1 MTGVMRLALLL
12 LLSAPAWASRI
23 HGYVLEA
30 GSDEPLIGA
39 NVMIQG
45 EALGAASN
53 LDGYFVIVGVEPGRY
68 ELSASY
74 QGYRSATESIVV
86 VRDLDTRINLHL
98 EEGTIR
104 LEEVVVTAEQTEREL
119 QQTEV
124 YAGKVRLDRRQME
137 LAPPMIERDVFR
149 AFQTVPGVLPSNDFS
164 SDLNVR
170 GSRANENLIL
180 LDGVEVYNPN
190 HLGGMFSAFIPSAV
204 KHADLLRSGWS
215 AVYGGRTGA
224 VFNVTNREGNHN
236 QLDAELTLGALS
248 TSACLS
254 APVPGLKNSSW
265 LMAGR
270 RSYIDLATKA
280 FTEEEMPYFFT
291 DAQGRFNWDPGI
303 NDRISFT
310 GYYGEDVFSSGALD
324 FRFGNQAGNLNWR
337 HIWNSKWYTRAIV
350 SHTRFRSIF
359 DAGGKDIMFEETY
372 IRDWSLKLLMEY
384 HPNPQLSAEMGVS
397 LKNTI
402 NGYEAWIANTPNWD
416 VTMRMAETA
425 GYVSASWE
433 PHPLV
438 LIEPGLRVTQFA
450 SNYIFRDATTHL
462 RWEPRLGT
470 KVYLTDWVRL
480 KAAWGLYHQGINQY
494 KRDGSSFDYVWIVM
508 DETGS
513 PTRASHSSLG
523 LEMDLPGQTAFEIEA
538 YYKEVSNVAE
548 GKPIAQH
555 EADDPSSNSDIFW
568 YGLGKA
574 MGMDLSLKRTEG
586 LWTGSLGYSLGWA
599 WRELDELNEGESF
612 YASYD
617 KRHNMNM
624 VLNRNFLLAKEHAWP
639 CRWVPFFK
647 YEQTSLSLTTRFA
660 SGPRYSEPVSG
671 IYLGEDG
678 ISNGEAQR
686 AYWGS
691 RNGASLP
698 AYNRVDIAW
707 KMIRHKK
714 DFVFE
719 MSIGVLN
726 LFNSPN
732 YYGINYTTS
741 DENTGSTIPVAE
753 RERGVARMPSL
764 ELTWRFR

>member
-1 MTGVMRLALLL
+1 MTGAMHLALLL
-12 LLSAPAWASRI
+12 LCVATASASRI
-23 HGYVLEA
+23 HGYVVEA
-30 GSDEPLIGA
+30 GSEEPLIGA
-39 NVMIQG
+39 NVRLLGSTQ
-45 EALGAASN
+45 GAATN
-53 LDGYFVIVGVEPGRY
+53 LDGYFVIPGVSPGRFD
-68 ELSASY
+68 LVASY
-74 QGYRSATESIVV
+74 QGYRSAEESVV
-86 VRDLDTRINLHL
+86 VVADLDTRISLRL
-98 EEGTIR
+98 EQASVR
-104 LEEVVVTAEQTEREL
+104 LEEVVITAEQTEREL

-204 KHADLLRSGWS
+204 KHADLLRSSWP
-215 AVYGGRTGA
+215 ALYGGRTGA
-224 VFNVTNREGNHN
+224 VFNVNNREGNRKH
-236 QLDAELTLGALS
+236 LDAEITLGALS

-254 APVPGLKNSSW
+254 GPAPGLKKASW
-265 LMAGR
+265 LLAGR

-280 FTEEEMPYFFT
+280 FTKEEMPYFFT
-291 DAQGRFNWDPGI
+291 DAQGRFNWDPGA

-310 GYYGEDVFSSGALD
+310 GYYGEDVFNAGALD

-337 HIWNSKWYTRAIV
+337 HIWSSKWYSRAIV
-350 SHTRFRSIF
+350 SHTRFLSRF
-359 DAGGKDIMFEETY
+359 DAGGKEILFEEAY
-372 IRDWSLKLLMEY
+372 IRDWSMKLLLEY
-384 HPNPQLSAEMGVS
+384 HPSSTLSAELGLS

-402 NGYEAWIANTPNWD
+402 NGYEAWVSNTPNWD
-416 VTMRMAETA
+416 VTMRMSESA
-425 GYVSASWE
+425 GYLSATWE
-433 PHPLV
+433 PHPLL
-438 LIEPGLRVTQFA
+438 LIEPGLRVTQFSSDYVFA
-450 SNYIFRDATTHL
+450 GGKDHL

-470 KVYLTDWVRL
+470 KVYLSDWIRL

-508 DETGS
+508 DETGA

-523 LEMDLPGQTAFEIEA
+523 LELDLPGQTAFEIEG
-538 YYKEVSNVAE
+538 YYKEISNVSE
-548 GKPIAQH
+548 GRPIAQH
-555 EADDPSSNSDIFW
+555 EASDPSSNRDIFW
-568 YGLGKA
+568 YGDGTA
-574 MGMDLSLKRTEG
+574 MGMDLSIKRTEG
-586 LWTGSLGYSLGWA
+586 LWTGSLGYSLGWT
-599 WRELDELNEGESF
+599 WRELDELNEGRSF

-624 VLNRNFLLAKEHAWP
+624 VLNRNFPLKKLHAYP
-639 CRWVPFFK
+639 CRWLPLFR
-647 YEQTSLSLTTRFA
+647 YDQTSLSLTTRFG
-660 SGPRYSEPVSG
+660 SGPRYTEPQSG

-686 AYWGS
+686 AYWGT
-691 RNGASLP
+691 RNGSSLP
-698 AYNRVDIAW
+698 NYHRVDLAW
-707 KMIRHKK
+707 KLMRHKK
-714 DFVFE
+714 NFSFE

-732 YYGINYTTS
+732 YYAINYTTS

-753 RERGVARMPSL
+753 RERGVSRMPSL